1 MKLNII
7 SSFSIAFVLLLA
19 SCKKDNYEAPS
30 SSLTGR
36 VVYQGQ
42 TIGVRTPINGGG
54 GVQLELWQT
63 GFALF
68 QKIPVYVNQDGTFSA
83 SLFDGNYKLVMLK
96 GSGPWVD
103 NTDTI
108 NVQVSGATNI
118 DFPVTPYFTVKNE
131 TFQKSGNAITA
142 TCKVDQVVASRAIER
157 VALYI
162 GTTQFVDQN
171 VNAGTQ
177 NLTGAALGNLSQPL
191 SLSYTIPA
199 SLAGRGFVYARIGVK
214 ATGITEMVYTQ
225 VQQINL

>member
-1 MKLNII
+1 MKLNKL
-7 SSFSIAFVLLLA
+7 SCFSIAFILLLT

-30 SSLTGR
+30 SSLNGR

-54 GVQLELWQT
+54 GAQLELWQP

-108 NVQVSGATNI
+108 NVQVSGATTI
-118 DFPVTPYFTVKNE
+118 DFPVQPYFTIKNE
-131 TFQKSGNAITA
+131 TIQKAGNAITA
-142 TCKVDQVVASRAIER
+142 NCKVDQVVATRAIER
-157 VALYI
+157 VTLYV

-171 VNAGTQ
+171 VNSGTQ
-177 NLTGAALGNLSQPL
+177 NLTGAALSNLSQPL
-191 SLSYTIPA
+191 SFNYTIPS
-199 SLAGRGFVYARIGVK
+199 SLAGRSFVYARIGVK
-214 ATGITEMVYTQ
+214 ATGISEMVYTQ
-225 VQQINL
+225 VQKINL